1 MSNLGQIAQRSM
13 RSLEL
18 GRASNSERSLRP
30 ILFASVL
37 WFSLFVA
44 FSMLLTLLV
53 TTAIDGAPRLEG
65 SLFTQ
70 FTSITPAES
79 GARAAIFG
87 SLWVVGATALM
98 AIPLGIAAALYL
110 EEFAD
115 KSRWW
120 NRLIELNIQNLAAVP
135 AILYGMLALGVLSSI
150 GLKQK
155 SVVIAGA
162 LALAM
167 LILPVIILTTREALR
182 AVPQE
187 IRAGS
192 LALGASPWQTA
203 SRQTL
208 PAALPGIATGTIL
221 ALSRA
226 MGEAAPLLLLGGFVY
241 IGFSPDSLFSSF
253 TTLPIQIFNWTSAP
267 QADFKTLAAASSIV
281 LLGILL
287 SLNGLAIYIRNRF
300 SQRW

>member
-267 QADFKTLAAASSIV
+267 QTDFKTLAAASSIV

>member
-1 MSNLGQIAQRSM
+1 MSNLGQIAHRATRSI
-13 RSLEL
+13 EL

-30 ILFASVL
+30 VLFASVL
-37 WFSLFVA
+37 WFSLLVA
-44 FSMLLTLLV
+44 FAMLLTLLI
-53 TTAIDGAPRLEG
+53 TTAINGAPRLEG

-70 FTSITPAES
+70 FTSITPADS

-87 SLWVVGATALM
+87 SVWVVVTTAFM

-135 AILYGMLALGVLSSI
+135 AILYGMLALGVLSTI
-150 GLKQK
+150 GLRQK

-182 AVPQE
+182 AVPSE

-203 SRQTL
+203 WRQTL

>member
-1 MSNLGQIAQRSM
+1 MSNLGQIAERSM
-13 RSLEL
+13 RSIEL

-30 ILFASVL
+30 VLFASVL
-37 WFSLFVA
+37 WFSLLVA
-44 FSMLLTLLV
+44 FAMLLTLLI

-65 SLFTQ
+65 SLFSQ
-70 FTSITPAES
+70 FTSITPADS

-87 SLWVVGATALM
+87 SVWVVATTAFM

-135 AILYGMLALGVLSSI
+135 AILYGMLALGVLSTI

-182 AVPQE
+182 AVPSE

-203 SRQTL
+203 WRQTL